1 MKRFTIALFAAS
13 LPVSVQAQGP
23 APIQATAIQ
32 TSTVLPRNTP
42 VTLVL
47 NDTLSTKSSRV
58 KAGNTFTLSVASNV
72 RLGQYIV
79 IPRGA
84 RAVGTITWRTKK
96 GGFGKSGKMEFSLDY
111 VEVGDQRI
119 PLEGKHRE
127 EGEGNSTAT
136 VATFALVSMLG
147 SGFITG
153 HSAEIPAGREFTAWT
168 KEEVPVQLPGVGPNA
183 VPAAPGVV
191 LASLPLGAGSMPT
204 PTNVPASA
212 PFGNMHMK
220 CVTCR

>member
-1 MKRFTIALFAAS
+1 MKRLMIAMLGTS
-13 LPVSVQAQGP
+13 LPLSVQAQ

-32 TSTVLPRNTP
+32 ASTVLPQNTP
-42 VTLVL
+42 VYLTL
-47 NDTLSTKSSRV
+47 NDTLSTRSKQV
-58 KAGNTFTLSVASNV
+58 KAGNTFTLSVSRNV

-84 RAVGTITWRTKK
+84 KAIGTITWRTKK

-111 VEVGDQRI
+111 IEVGDQRI
-119 PLEGKHRE
+119 PIEGKHRE

-136 VATFALVSMLG
+136 VATFVFVSMLG

-168 KEEVPVQLPGVGPNA
+168 KEDVPVQFPGADPA
-183 VPAAPGVV
+183 SVPAAGVV
-191 LASLPLGAGSMPT
+191 MAGMPANAPMTTAAPLPHE
-204 PTNVPASA
+204 
-212 PFGNMHMK
+212 FGNRHVK
-220 CVTCR
+220 CETCR